1 MCDRQ
6 CWKRGFKYLEIT
18 SVMVEDNRDLHTIN
32 FCESCYNLR
41 QGERKE
47 PIVNG
52 REWRLVVAEKR
63 ARGKLATGLGAHGF
77 ERNIIRGQEDL
88 CE

>member
-1 MCDRQ
+1 MSILTMRVPSCH
-6 CWKRGFKYLEIT
+6 CK
-18 SVMVEDNRDLHTIN
+18 VMVEDLHSIN
-32 FCESCYNLR
+32 FCESCLHLR

-47 PIVNG
+47 RIVNG
-52 REWRLVVAEKR
+52 REWRLIVAEKR

-77 ERNIIRGQEDL
+77 EHKIKSGQEDL